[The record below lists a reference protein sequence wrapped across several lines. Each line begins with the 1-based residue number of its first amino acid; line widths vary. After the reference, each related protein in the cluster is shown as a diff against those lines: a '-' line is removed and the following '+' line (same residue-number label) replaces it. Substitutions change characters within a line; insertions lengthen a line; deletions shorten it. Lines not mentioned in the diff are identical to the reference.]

1 MNRLR
6 NRLILVFILA
16 TLLPVC
22 LTVWTMLSLLDLSRG
37 LAPLAELDAVSKSLE
52 TTGRELYRVSCE
64 ALKRDGEDGRVAV
77 RKLNAADVPTFRDSD
92 DAEHCELAGD

>member
-22 LTVWTMLSLLDLSRG
+22 LTIWTMLSLLELSRG

-52 TTGRELYRVSCE
+52 VTGRELYRVSCE
-64 ALKRDGEDGRVAV
+64 ALKKDIEAGRVAPQ
-77 RKLNAADVPTFRDSD
+77 KLPSSEAQAFWDGGE
-92 DAEHCELAGD
+92 AERCDLAGD